1 MRGAAAVWLGA
12 VALGCG
18 LINPNIFD
26 TDIRLQRQVYSQ
38 DFGRNSGKVPAV
50 PCSGQAD
57 TCQQVSSVV
66 QGVPARGVCDPQSM
80 RCQAEASVT
89 LSYPVNLS
97 EDPAFQSGVA
107 GRAVQF
113 VRAAE
118 LGYSLPINTLTFDI
132 PEIEIYIGPQ
142 NARNKTDPGVVLI
155 GKVGPFTR
163 GQTISDSAPMTLA
176 IADGSPARTQLEQNI
191 KNPKAPFVFLIHAQ
205 PRISGGDDVPAG
217 RMELH
222 LFPKITVG
230 LPR

>member
-1 MRGAAAVWLGA
+1 MRGAAAVCLGA
-12 VALGCG
+12 IVLGCG
-18 LINPNIFD
+18 LIDPNILD
-26 TDIRLQRQVYSQ
+26 IDIRLQRQVYSQ
-38 DFGRNSGKVPAV
+38 DFGRSTGKVPVV

-57 TCQQVSSVV
+57 TCQQVSSLV

-89 LSYPVNLS
+89 LSYQVNLS
-97 EDPAFQSGVA
+97 QDQAFQSSVA
-107 GRAVQF
+107 GRAVQL

-118 LGYSLPINTLTFDI
+118 LGYSLPVNTLTFDI

-142 NARNKTDPGVVLI
+142 DAKNKTDPGVVLI
-155 GKVGPFTR
+155 GKVGPFAR
-163 GQTISDSAPMTLA
+163 GQTISDSSPMSLA
-176 IADGSPARTQLEQNI
+176 IADGSPARSQLEQNI
-191 KNPKAPFVFLIHAQ
+191 KNPKAPFVFLIHAL

-222 LFPKITVG
+222 VFPKITVG